1 MGALQE
7 SLDFYNHA
15 LKVNYYSTDL
25 YFNLGILLLDLN
37 KHKEA
42 SDIIEQAHLLDPN
55 NNAILSQYML
65 TKKRIADWKG
75 FLNADRFSSAKFLR
89 HYHCIRSLL
98 LLEPSR

>member
-42 SDIIEQAHLLDPN
+42 SDIIEQTL
-55 NNAILSQYML
+55 LSQIIML
-65 TKKRIADWKG
+65 YYRIHAYEEE
-75 FLNADRFSSAKFLR
+75 NS
-89 HYHCIRSLL
+89 
-98 LLEPSR
+98 